1 MHHVRGTPINLIWLA
16 VLLTALSYLALIA
29 RDFCALS
36 YADLSVPAPDFLL
49 ASFCA
54 SALGNAVG
62 LGTFTGSAVRSRV
75 YGVLG
80 VGAPQIAK
88 IMSFINMM
96 FGSAWLSPWPL
107 VRPWPA
113 EQQLG
118 VWGSPPYHP
127 RCCSGDPDRGT
138 PGNVDLRA
146 MPRRRSVW
154 CSNRFGTFAQPRGNS
169 DRDRGD

>member
-1 MHHVRGTPINLIWLA
+1 MKTPERANFQLTTVFASVFVSALIVALLHSSRGLSYHAVMHHVRGTPINLIWLA

-62 LGTFTGSAVRSRV
+62 LGTFTGSAVRSRL

-80 VGAPQIAK
+80 VRAPQIAK

-96 FGSAWLSPWPL
+96 FGVGLAVAMAASATLASGAAVRSLGFSPLSSTL
-107 VRPWPA
+107 L
-113 EQQLG
+113 Q
-118 VWGSPPYHP
+118 
-127 RCCSGDPDRGT
+127 
-138 PGNVDLRA
+138 
-146 MPRRRSVW
+146 RRS
-154 CSNRFGTFAQPRGNS
+154 
-169 DRDRGD
+169 